1 VSRCLPCLPSVCHR
15 LAVGLAWWL
24 VAWLSPAVGQAQ
36 NLLGDLRARY
46 LTALN
51 ESNYDESARY
61 ASQLGEVYRN
71 QGNSEEAAKYYAHAV
86 NYLRLT
92 NKTREKLDA
101 NRALGEV
108 HLSRQEYGKAIMAFK
123 EVQQA
128 HKELGNRED
137 YLRTILLLADLH
149 GLAKMPQNAVNGLTR
164 LGEPAAY
171 QLGVDSLRLRLYR
184 SLAKYGEQSK
194 NSAQAFLYQ
203 KKATE
208 LADSLRTNLA
218 SSLAKEKKIQERQL
232 ANEQQ
237 KAEVLL
243 ASKDKQLSDIV
254 EQKAEVEQ
262 AKAATEVRAQQL
274 LTETVEAKAQVEEKN
289 KLLDAERLRFY
300 GAIAAFLLVSV
311 LGFLL
316 YRALRANKQYL
327 AQVEEQNQEILA
339 QKEDIAE
346 KNLQLQ
352 RYNQNMVDSL
362 RYAGHIQRAILPAE
376 TALLPLNYDFFL
388 LHRPKDIVSGD
399 FYWSAPIN
407 GGKSAL
413 VAVADCTGHGVPGAF
428 MSIIGHNLLYD
439 IVYQRKLTQPGEIL
453 EQINLGV
460 RAMLRQENGFNDDG
474 MDIGLCIVHARETPD
489 GKSRVEFAGA
499 KLSLH
504 VVENHRLTNIKGTNR
519 SIGGRQRPS
528 PRPYEEH
535 TLHLAAGAMLYLVT
549 DGFIDQ
555 RNAEKEKFGTPRL
568 IEQFPLLAMRPVPK
582 QKDMLVNT
590 LEQFM
595 GQEPQ
600 LDDITILGIKV

>member
-1 VSRCLPCLPSVCHR
+1 VNP
-15 LAVGLAWWL
+15 LA
-24 VAWLSPAVGQAQ
+24 GQAQ
-36 NLLGDLRARY
+36 NHLGDLRARY
-46 LTALN
+46 ITALN
-51 ESNYDESARY
+51 ESNYEESARL
-61 ASQLGEVYRN
+61 ASQLGEAYRT

-92 NKTREKLDA
+92 NKTREKLEA
-101 NRALGEV
+101 NQALGEV
-108 HLSRQEYGKAIMAFK
+108 HLGRQEYGKAIVAFK

-137 YLRTILLLADLH
+137 YLRTILFLADLH
-149 GLAKMPQNAVNGLTR
+149 GLANMPQNAVNGLVR
-164 LGEPAAY
+164 LGEPTAY

-184 SLAKYGEQSK
+184 SLAKYNEQSK
-194 NSAQAFLYQ
+194 NSAQALRYQ

-208 LADSLRTNLA
+208 LADSLRANLV
-218 SSLAKEKKIQERQL
+218 SHLAQEKKAQQRQL
-232 ANEQQ
+232 ATEQQ

-243 ASKDKQLSDIV
+243 ASKEKQITDIT
-254 EQKAEVEQ
+254 EQKVQVEQ
-262 AKAATEVRAQQL
+262 AKAATEERAQQL
-274 LTETVEAKAQVEEKN
+274 LTENVEAKAQVEEKD
-289 KLLDAERLRFY
+289 KLLSVERLRFY
-300 GAIAAFLLVSV
+300 GAIGAFLLVSV

-327 AQVEEQNQEILA
+327 YQVEEQKQEILA

-346 KNLQLQ
+346 KNRQLE
-352 RYNQNMVDSL
+352 RHNQNMVDSL

-376 TALLPLNYDFFL
+376 TAILALSYDFFL

-399 FYWSAPIN
+399 FYWCAKIN
-407 GGKSAL
+407 DGKSAL
-413 VAVADCTGHGVPGAF
+413 LAVADCTGHGVPGAF

-439 IVYQRKLTQPGEIL
+439 IVYQRQLVKPGEIL
-453 EQINLGV
+453 EQINQGV
-460 RAMLRQENGFNDDG
+460 RTMLRQENGFNDDG
-474 MDIGLCIVHARETPD
+474 MDIGLCIVHAPQTPK

-519 SIGGRQRPS
+519 SIGGRQRPH

-535 TLHLAAGAMLYLVT
+535 TLHLAPGAMLYMVT
-549 DGFIDQ
+549 DGYTDQ

-568 IEQFPLLAMRPVPK
+568 IEQLPLLAMRPVPK
-582 QKDMLVNT
+582 QKDMLAQT

-595 GQEPQ
+595 GDEPQ